1 MPEYQFL
8 FGEDEPTQ
16 ETGKEPHR
24 DRNQEPG
31 NSGIEASSGRERLA
45 ERFSKMG
52 TGSHRSDPATWTSQG
67 PGGLLPGRVVR
78 RMLGSSGFRRE

>member
-1 MPEYQFL
+1 MPEYQGF
-8 FGEDEPTQ
+8 FEEDEPTQ
-16 ETGKEPHR
+16 ETRKEPHR

-52 TGSHRSDPATWTSQG
+52 TGSH
-67 PGGLLPGRVVR
+67 
-78 RMLGSSGFRRE
+78 